1 MAEILFIKPEEITKT
16 SILGGNVDIDK
27 YLFCINSA
35 QITVLEPLLGSE
47 LYNKIVN
54 DIENNNLTGVYLD
67 LFDSYIKP
75 ITKNE
80 SLAQYI
86 EISSYTLNNGGLFK
100 HAPENVEI
108 VDKDEAQFLAGKYHN
123 LADMHIKRFEK
134 FICKNK
140 IKEYKTIQ
148 DEVNAQKDITLK
160 AGWLL

>member
-54 DIENNNLTGVYLD
+54 DIENNNLTGVYLT

-86 EISSYTLNNGGLFK
+86 EISSYTFK
-100 HAPENVEI
+100 
-108 VDKDEAQFLAGKYHN
+108 
-123 LADMHIKRFEK
+123 
-134 FICKNK
+134 
-140 IKEYKTIQ
+140 
-148 DEVNAQKDITLK
+148 
-160 AGWLL
+160 